1 MSVAYI
7 KDIFLIIRRN
17 PTSTFTSLNKK
28 TRENIGL
35 SYINDKDETEAV
47 SGRVITV
54 PRSWVASDLIKP

>member
-1 MSVAYI
+1 M
-7 KDIFLIIRRN
+7 
-17 PTSTFTSLNKK
+17 TSTVTGLIK

-47 SGRVITV
+47 SGRVITA